1 MVVVHRVKVGST
13 FKPTWWATLH
23 TGPTNAKYVTRV
35 LKRPRSWRGTRSP
48 TPRRRSS
55 SANTVTRHL
64 VSNTTWSHIRKS
76 MKVISDVHKNKLLW
90 VSLESFLFVF
100 GLRSGEFFKKAIT
113 TKSQF
118 WDMAVYVFSS
128 VWGLIEAKQSK
139 IGDCYVNINWRRYQ
153 A

>member
-1 MVVVHRVKVGST
+1 MWEEMWTSMGAQFIK
-13 FKPTWWATLH
+13 
-23 TGPTNAKYVTRV
+23 
-35 LKRPRSWRGTRSP
+35 
-48 TPRRRSS
+48 
-55 SANTVTRHL
+55 
-64 VSNTTWSHIRKS
+64 HIT
-76 MKVISDVHKNKLLW
+76 
-90 VSLESFLFVF
+90 
-100 GLRSGEFFKKAIT
+100 GEFFKKAIT

>member
-1 MVVVHRVKVGST
+1 MDSKIS
-13 FKPTWWATLH
+13 LH
-23 TGPTNAKYVTRV
+23 K
-35 LKRPRSWRGTRSP
+35 L
-48 TPRRRSS
+48 
-55 SANTVTRHL
+55 
-64 VSNTTWSHIRKS
+64 SNEWHA
-76 MKVISDVHKNKLLW
+76 
-90 VSLESFLFVF
+90 
-100 GLRSGEFFKKAIT
+100 GEFFKKAIT